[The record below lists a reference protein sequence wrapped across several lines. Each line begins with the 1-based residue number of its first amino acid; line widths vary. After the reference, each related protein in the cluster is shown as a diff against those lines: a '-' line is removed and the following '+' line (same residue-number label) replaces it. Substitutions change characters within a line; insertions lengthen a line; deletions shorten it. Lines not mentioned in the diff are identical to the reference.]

1 VVGLALRSV
10 SSCPMELNL
19 LPGSVVRKQALD
31 RRRPFFI
38 MAAACF
44 ILTLLGWSAYYARAA
59 HVTRLSMQVLQQ
71 KIDIMRTAETRL
83 DSLKKQ
89 VASLDSVA
97 TPLIAAINDRS
108 FWPQILEELNARLP
122 EGNIW
127 ITKLAATSGGKLVGV
142 SEQEKGIVEIA
153 PSPPPPAGKP
163 GTKTVSPSGPVIDGI
178 NVRGLY
184 MFNPKQQEIVVD
196 YFRNLAGSPFFNIN
210 PNRPESVIKSTSVP
224 NDTEWAFPYELQL
237 DLRKPVKLP

>member
-1 VVGLALRSV
+1 
-10 SSCPMELNL
+10 MELNL
-19 LPGSVVRKQALD
+19 LPGSVVRKQELE

-44 ILTLLGWSAYYARAA
+44 ILALLGWSAYYVRAA
-59 HVTRLSMQVLQQ
+59 RVTRLSTQRLQQ

-83 DSLKKQ
+83 NSLKKQ
-89 VASLDSVA
+89 AAALDSVA
-97 TPLIAAINDRS
+97 TPLITAIHDRS
-108 FWPQILEELNARLP
+108 FWPEILEELNARLP

-142 SEQEKGIVEIA
+142 SEKEKDTAESA
-153 PSPPPPAGKP
+153 PSPLPPQKP
-163 GTKTVSPSGPVIDGI
+163 GTKTVSPGGSAIDGV

-184 MFNPKQQEIVVD
+184 IYNPKQQEVVVD

-210 PNRPESVIKSTSVP
+210 ANKPESVIKSTSVP

-237 DLRKPVKLP
+237 DLRKPVRLP